1 MPIVHV
7 YPFLFL
13 CSYRYCGI
21 HDPAA
26 VVMCNSTKKWFC
38 NGRGNTSGRYM
49 ECFKPFQPSSSSH
62 IVNHLVR
69 ARCHEVTLHKEG
81 PLGETVLECY
91 NCGCKNVFKL
101 GFVPAKADS
110 VVMLL
115 CR

>member
-1 MPIVHV
+1 MYMYTCNYICTCIIMYVHI
-7 YPFLFL
+7 P
-13 CSYRYCGI
+13 C
-21 HDPAA
+21 
-26 VVMCNSTKKWFC
+26 
-38 NGRGNTSGRYM
+38 
-49 ECFKPFQPSSSSH
+49 SH

-69 ARCHEVTLHKEG
+69 ARCHEVTLHRDG

-91 NCGCKNVFKL
+91 SCGCKNVFKL